1 MQNNHK
7 HFWWRTII
15 STGLLVL
22 LAVAI
27 MRNRT
32 QFLESLQVV
41 RSVNGLTLVSMV
53 LLFCVTT
60 ACAALTYWLLAFRK
74 APYSAFYLVEFA
86 AAGINRLLPSGVGSM
101 GLHGVFLHHRKHT
114 VPEAAAVVSVNNA
127 LGLVTHLM
135 LLAAIVIVDVT
146 SFESFRMKLPSWV
159 IPVIVSILVIVVVF
173 MLVPATQQRV
183 ASFLR
188 NFWRSIRRYAS
199 RPWHVVGATAS
210 SLGITLI
217 NVLIFAVAAHAVG
230 ISISGVE
237 LFLIYT
243 VGVLFGSVTPT
254 PGGLGGVEAGLM
266 AGLVAKGVPA
276 TQALAVALTFRLAT
290 YWFPMIVGTL
300 AFFAARA
307 RKLV

>member
-1 MQNNHK
+1 
-7 HFWWRTII
+7 
-15 STGLLVL
+15 
-22 LAVAI
+22 
-27 MRNRT
+27 
-32 QFLESLQVV
+32 
-41 RSVNGLTLVSMV
+41 
-53 LLFCVTT
+53 
-60 ACAALTYWLLAFRK
+60 
-74 APYSAFYLVEFA
+74 
-86 AAGINRLLPSGVGSM
+86 
-101 GLHGVFLHHRKHT
+101 LHRRKHT
-114 VPEAAAVVSVNNA
+114 VPEAVAVVSVNNA
-127 LGLVTHLM
+127 LGLVTHLV
-135 LLAAIVIVDVT
+135 LLASIVLLDGSALQAFQV
-146 SFESFRMKLPSWV
+146 KLPAWLPIALISIAV
-159 IPVIVSILVIVVVF
+159 IIAVF

-183 ASFLR
+183 ARFLR
-188 NFWRSIRRYAS
+188 NFWKSIRRYGN
-199 RPWHVVGATAS
+199 RPWHVVGAAAS

-230 ISISGVE
+230 IDASGIE